1 MRSERGE
8 LFGASGDKFEFIVRE
23 GRAGRKLIRERLAG
37 AVPASQ
43 K

>member
-1 MRSERGE
+1 MRSKREE
-8 LFGASGDKFEFIVRE
+8 LFGALGDKFEFIVSE

-37 AVPASQ
+37 AVPGSQ